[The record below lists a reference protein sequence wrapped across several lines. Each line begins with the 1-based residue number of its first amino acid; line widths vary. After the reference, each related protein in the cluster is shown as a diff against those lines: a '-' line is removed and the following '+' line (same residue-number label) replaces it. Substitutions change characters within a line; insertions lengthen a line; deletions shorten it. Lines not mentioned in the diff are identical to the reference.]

1 MKNAKK
7 GERRN
12 LIYDIKKSNYR
23 KLEILSKIDINTI
36 LRSILSDGNDINS
49 KIKYYESNLES
60 KVFLFSIKYK
70 HASAK
75 SSEFINSLKGVPL
88 PQIIVSLS
96 LFIFA
101 S

>member
-1 MKNAKK
+1 MPS
-7 GERRN
+7 GFE
-12 LIYDIKKSNYR
+12 
-23 KLEILSKIDINTI
+23 ESKIIFPSNPTTFFIKLAKSFIVISFPLPIFINFPI
-36 LRSILSDGNDINS
+36 SFAS
-49 KIKYYESNLES
+49 
-60 KVFLFSIKYK
+60 LFSIKYK

-88 PQIIVSLS
+88 PQIIVSLY